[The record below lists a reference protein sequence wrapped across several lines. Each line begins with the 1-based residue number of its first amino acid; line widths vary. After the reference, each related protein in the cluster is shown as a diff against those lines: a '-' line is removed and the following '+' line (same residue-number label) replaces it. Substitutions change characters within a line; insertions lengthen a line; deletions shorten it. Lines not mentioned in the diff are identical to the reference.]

1 MSRKANY
8 SKDEKPSSTFRDIRR
23 SGYMPSGQSLMNK
36 STYSKGL
43 SERKMFSRKPIHWA
57 FWNDFGIK
65 HKFFHL
71 FFFHILLKKICLK
84 LLKFAVFFKSNE
96 LNLSINSFLN

>member
-23 SGYMPSGQSLMNK
+23 SGYMPSGQSLMSK

-43 SERKMFSRKPIHWA
+43 SERKMFSRKPINWA

-71 FFFHILLKKICLK
+71 FFFIFYSKR
-84 LLKFAVFFKSNE
+84 
-96 LNLSINSFLN
+96 